1 MPKCSSRA
9 QIVFY
14 GAGEHPHT
22 APSSPTRMLCHRG
35 HASGAVQGLC
45 NRLGFQTKGNSWPKS
60 ISTPM
65 ACSELISLL
74 DVAGG
79 SIALWA
85 GRGLVSSAAAG
96 EKERGTVVV

>member
-1 MPKCSSRA
+1 M
-9 QIVFY
+9 FY

-35 HASGAVQGLC
+35 GHASGAVQGLC
-45 NRLGFQTKGNSWPKS
+45 NRLLFRLGFQTKGNSWPKS
-60 ISTPM
+60 IPTPM
-65 ACSELISLL
+65 VCSGLISLL